1 MGFWAGIKYA
11 LNSTLGTE
19 SFKPLDKI
27 FFDGKRLEISSNSA
41 DVLATITSENS
52 RISPDGVNGGFV
64 RQLLTTQKFLY
75 DGTITFQLTGSHHCT
90 YYKYSVMIGL
100 AIYDESDSQV
110 SKTLVTTVTSTDPNG
125 ATPFVGYVN
134 VPVKAGQTLS
144 FYVYTEG
151 GGSTSS
157 TGSTNIDIQ
166 VPTQYILG
174 KVIDKI
180 CVGE

>member
-27 FFDGKRLEISSNSA
+27 FFDGKRLEISSDDT

-52 RISPDGVNGGFV
+52 SILPDGRDGGFV
-64 RQLLTTQKFLY
+64 RKLLTTQKFLY
-75 DGTITFQLTGSHHCT
+75 DGTITFRLTGSHYCT
-90 YYKYSVMIGL
+90 SYRYSVKIGL
-100 AIYDESDSQV
+100 AIYDESDSQI
-110 SKTLVTTVTSTDPNG
+110 SKTLVTTVTSTDTDG
-125 ATPFVGYVN
+125 VTPFVGYIN

-151 GGSTSS
+151 GGSSSATSS
-157 TGSTNIDIQ
+157 TNVSIQ

-174 KVIDKI
+174 RVIDKI
-180 CVGE
+180 CVG

>member
-19 SFKPLDKI
+19 NFKPLDKI
-27 FFDGKRLEISSNSA
+27 FFDGKLLEISSNDE

-52 RISPDGVNGGFV
+52 KISPDGVDGGFV

-75 DGTITFQLTGSHHCT
+75 DGTITFRLTGSHHCT
-90 YYKYSVMIGL
+90 YYKYSVQIGL
-100 AIYDESDSQV
+100 AVYDESDSQV
-110 SKTLVTTVTSTDPNG
+110 SKTLGTTVTSTDTSG
-125 ATPFVGYVN
+125 AAPFVGYVN

-157 TGSTNIDIQ
+157 TGSTSVDIN
-166 VPTQYILG
+166 VTTQYILG
-174 KVIDKI
+174 RVIDKI
-180 CVGE
+180 CVRE